1 MLDFRYSFA
10 YSQRRGFLFL
20 HLMMQ
25 LITDLIPARSDQR
38 LSAPLRKYLASAVL
52 MIVLYR
58 RAAAILPLFCLGIV
72 SSAVFSGF
80 APPVRAE
87 DAGPVPTESSQLT
100 SVPTPTTE
108 TSAEPSPPATAP
120 TVTIAPG
127 PTSQQPAGGQLLPEV
142 PKIPGEGEKLTG
154 FVDKLHGEL
163 SKQIVD
169 TATWMDSFFA
179 DESYV
184 KEENHSYVK
193 FRYDVFQE
201 ERAKM
206 TMNPAVDLRLG
217 LPELE
222 RKTHLVLSAEPAQ
235 PADNVNTPVQTA
247 GERFGQSQQRNLTT
261 AIHYFF
267 RSTAQESFLVRT
279 GIQFSKLSPVILFEP
294 RYRVLFPLNAWNLR
308 FTQDVLWRSRSS
320 WTTDTRFDFERLL
333 PHAFFFRT
341 TIDGVWAAQVT
352 GYTYSLSFSLQQ
364 PLAPTHAID
373 YVWINNYQTS
383 PVGELT
389 EVDFQVRYRHN
400 FWRKWLFFEIAPQ
413 VRYPRA
419 MNFDVLPG
427 ILFRIEMFFGGY

>member
-1 MLDFRYSFA
+1 M
-10 YSQRRGFLFL
+10 
-20 HLMMQ
+20 
-25 LITDLIPARSDQR
+25 
-38 LSAPLRKYLASAVL
+38 SAPLRKYLASAVL

-58 RAAAILPLFCLGIV
+58 RAAAILSLFCLGIA
-72 SSAVFSGF
+72 SSAVFSAF
-80 APPVRAE
+80 ARPVWAE
-87 DAGPVPTESSQLT
+87 GASPATPESPQST
-100 SVPTPTTE
+100 PATAPTT
-108 TSAEPSPPATAP
+108 TTPAQPSPPATAP
-120 TVTIAPG
+120 TTTTPAQPSPPATAPTG
-127 PTSQQPAGGQLLPEV
+127 TTSPGQ
-142 PKIPGEGEKLTG
+142 IPGEGEKETG
-154 FVDKLHGEL
+154 FFDKLHGEL

-206 TMNPAVDLRLG
+206 TVNPAVDVRLG

-235 PADNVNTPVQTA
+235 PANNVNTPVQTA

-261 AIHYFF
+261 AIHYLF
-267 RSTAQESFLVRT
+267 RSTAQENFLVRT

-341 TIDGVWAAQVT
+341 SIDGVWAAQVT

-364 PLAPTHAID
+364 PLAPTYAID
-373 YVWINNYQTS
+373 YVWVNDYQTS

-400 FWRKWLFFEIAPQ
+400 FWREWLFFEVAPQ
-413 VRYPRA
+413 VRYPRS

-427 ILFRIEMFFGGY
+427 VLFRIEVFFGGS